1 MCSAKTTHET
11 TAARAAELERQLALR
26 PSAAATVLQAPKGT
40 ATSTDGC
47 STNTF
52 VVPSPVK
59 RPGASNTPRLA
70 SESAPNKRA
79 KANVQDPDAGG
90 SDAEAGTSAS
100 VGSASVGGA
109 SVGSASVGSDASASD
124 ARASD
129 AGASLAAQEKTL
141 ERLADM
147 AILSDSSDGEGGFA
161 GELNFG
167 ELGSGEVHCGEELGS
182 DWSKLRAGRRH
193 IYGDFRMYGKCCQ
206 RLVLRKDVYY
216 FVWYLPHPANVQ
228 VGATGIAYDG
238 STGNGAGRGNEFGP
252 RQMRCPDR
260 TRPAD
265 LHADIA
271 ASVAYFANKAKD
283 LQADEVHTQ
292 VGRAPVHVRARFC

>member
-1 MCSAKTTHET
+1 MCAVCSAKTTHET

-26 PSAAATVLQAPKGT
+26 PSAAGTVLQAPEGT
-40 ATSTDGC
+40 ATSTDG
-47 STNTF
+47 SRTNPF

-59 RPGASNTPRLA
+59 RPGAPSTPRPA

-79 KANVQDPDAGG
+79 KADVQGPDAGG
-90 SDAEAGTSAS
+90 SDAEAATSDA
-100 VGSASVGGA
+100 GAFDARTPDAGA
-109 SVGSASVGSDASASD
+109 SDARTPDAPTSD
-124 ARASD
+124 ARAS
-129 AGASLAAQEKTL
+129 LVAQEKTL
-141 ERLADM
+141 ERLAEM
-147 AILSDSSDGEGGFA
+147 AILSDSSDGEGGLA
-161 GELNFG
+161 GELDFG
-167 ELGSGEVHCGEELGS
+167 ELGGGEVHCEEESGS
-182 DWSKLRAGRRH
+182 SWSKLRAGRRH
-193 IYGDFRMYGKCCQ
+193 VYGDFRLYGKCCQ
-206 RLVLRKDVYY
+206 RKVNRNDVYY

-238 STGNGAGRGNEFGP
+238 STGNGVGRGNEFGP

-260 TRPAD
+260 PRPAD

>member
-1 MCSAKTTHET
+1 
-11 TAARAAELERQLALR
+11 
-26 PSAAATVLQAPKGT
+26 V
-40 ATSTDGC
+40 
-47 STNTF
+47 
-52 VVPSPVK
+52 
-59 RPGASNTPRLA
+59 
-70 SESAPNKRA
+70 
-79 KANVQDPDAGG
+79 
-90 SDAEAGTSAS
+90 
-100 VGSASVGGA
+100 
-109 SVGSASVGSDASASD
+109 
-124 ARASD
+124 
-129 AGASLAAQEKTL
+129 AQEKTL
-141 ERLADM
+141 ERLAEM
-147 AILSDSSDGEGGFA
+147 AILSDSSDGEGGLA

-206 RLVLRKDVYY
+206 RLVNRKDVYY